1 MKLNKHQ
8 PIIIKVGSSL
18 LTDDKWRLDRQKMA
32 DLVKQIVTLKKEG
45 YKCILVTSGAIAAG
59 LTKLGL
65 KKRPSEIPKL
75 QAAAA
80 VGQGLLI
87 QLYADLFAEANLA
100 VGQILITQFDM
111 NHRELYLNAANTISQ
126 LLDFGVIPVVNENDT
141 TAVQEI
147 KFGDNDSLAAMVAVL
162 AGAQLL
168 IILSD
173 VPGLYSQDPRTNKNA
188 VLIKEVT
195 EITPD
200 VERMAAGVGSNFS
213 VGGMAT
219 KIAAAKIVTAA
230 QIGMV
235 IAQGGKKDILKQIV
249 KNKYIGTY
257 FKPSKQ
263 KTASKKLW
271 IGFGTIPKGQVIVDE
286 GAAKAIISKGKS
298 LLPAGVVAV
307 KGSFDVGDAVDVV
320 VKKSGT
326 VFARG
331 LTNYSSNEL
340 EKIKGKRSN
349 QIVKLIELPDF
360 SEEVIHR
367 DNLVVL

>member
-1 MKLNKHQ
+1 VKLNKRQ
-8 PIIIKVGSSL
+8 PIVIKVGSSL
-18 LTDDKWRLDRQKMA
+18 LTDANWHLDREKMA
-32 DLVKQIVTLKKEG
+32 ALVSQVTALKKQG

-65 KKRPSEIPKL
+65 KKRPAEIPKL

-87 QLYADLFAEANLA
+87 QLYAELFAQAGLA
-100 VGQILITQFDM
+100 VAQILITQFDM

-126 LLDFGVIPVVNENDT
+126 LLEFGVIPIVNENDT

-173 VPGLYSQDPRTNKNA
+173 VPGLYSKDPRTNKDA
-188 VLIKEVT
+188 TLIKEVT
-195 EITPD
+195 EITPA
-200 VERMAAGVGSNFS
+200 VEQMAAGVGTNFS
-213 VGGMAT
+213 VGGMIT

-235 IAQGGKKDILKQIV
+235 IAQGNKKDILSQIV
-249 KNKYIGTY
+249 KGEYVGTY

-263 KTASKKLW
+263 RTASKKIW
-271 IGFGTIPKGQVIVDE
+271 IGFGTIPKGQVVVDE

-307 KGSFDVGDAVDVV
+307 NGSFDVGDAVDVV
-320 VKKSGT
+320 FKESGA

-331 LTNYSSNEL
+331 LTNYSSSEL
-340 EKIKGKRSN
+340 EKIKGKRSK
-349 QIVKLIELPDF
+349 QISKLIELADF